1 MSRSRRKT
9 PIIAIAGGGSRASE
23 KRDKTMS
30 AKLVR
35 AAAKQL
41 IAKGADILPEKPR
54 HMVNPWGMAKDG
66 KTVFDPKKY
75 PKAMRK

>member
-9 PIIAIAGGGSRASE
+9 PIMGVAGGPRASE
-23 KRDKTMS
+23 KKDKTMS

-41 IAKGADILPEKPR
+41 IAKGSDILPERPR
-54 HMVNPWGMAKDG
+54 DMFNPWGMSKDG
-66 KTVFDPKKY
+66 KATFDPKKW
-75 PKAMRK
+75 PKWMRK